1 MTATALATDARGT
14 DPVALAQALIRR
26 PSVTPRDE
34 GALGVLEAALVPLGF
49 RCERM
54 RFSEPGT
61 ADIDNLYAR
70 RGDGGRHFC
79 FAGHS
84 DVVPVGDLNGW
95 SIAPFAGEVHNGTL
109 HGRGAADMKG
119 AIAAFVAAADRFLT
133 ARGPGFDGSISLLI
147 TGDEEGPAING
158 TRKMLQALAAR
169 GETIDACIVGE
180 PTSESRLGDMAKI
193 GRRGSMNVTLEVTG
207 VQGHVGY
214 PHLADNPIHML
225 LRMLTALTAA
235 PLDTGNA
242 AFQPSSLQIT
252 TIDVGNPATNVIPA
266 RARARFNIRFNDMHS
281 SASLEAWI
289 RRSLDAVGG
298 RYALAIEV
306 SGESF
311 LTPQGQLSAVLVDAV
326 TEITGKAP
334 ALSTTGGTSDA
345 RFIARYAPVIDF
357 GLVGTS
363 MHKIDERAPVAD
375 ILALSRIYETIL
387 HRFFA
392 APA

>member
-1 MTATALATDARGT
+1 MTAI
-14 DPVALAQALIRR
+14 DPVALAQTLIRR

-34 GALGVLEAALVPLGF
+34 GVLGVLEAALEPLGF

-54 RFSEPGT
+54 PFSEPGT
-61 ADIDNLYAR
+61 PDVDNLFAR
-70 RGDGGRHFC
+70 HGTGGPHFC

-109 HGRGAADMKG
+109 YGRGAADMKG
-119 AIAAFVAAADRFLT
+119 AIAAFVAAAQRFLD
-133 ARGPGFDGSISLLI
+133 ARGPGFGGSISLMI
-147 TGDEEGPAING
+147 TGDEEGPSING
-158 TRKMLQALAAR
+158 TRKMLSSLAAR

-180 PTSESRLGDMAKI
+180 PTCESALGDMAKI
-193 GRRGSMNVTLEVTG
+193 GRRGSMNVTIEVTG

-214 PHLADNPIHML
+214 PHLADNPIHAL
-225 LRMLTALTAA
+225 LRMLSALTAE
-235 PLDTGNA
+235 PLDAGNA

-252 TIDVGNPATNVIPA
+252 TIDVGNPVTNVIPA
-266 RARARFNIRFNDMHS
+266 RAKGRFNIRFNDMHS

-289 RRSLDAVGG
+289 RRTLDAAGG

-311 LTPQGQLSAVLVDAV
+311 LTPEGRLSAILVDAIAEV
-326 TEITGKAP
+326 TGRKP
-334 ALSTTGGTSDA
+334 DLSTTGGTSDA
-345 RFIARYAPVIDF
+345 RFITRFAPVIDF
-357 GLVGTS
+357 GLVGRT

-375 ILALSRIYETIL
+375 IDALSRIYEAIL
-387 HRFFA
+387 VRFFA
-392 APA
+392 DTP

>member
-1 MTATALATDARGT
+1 MTAI
-14 DPVALAQALIRR
+14 DPVALAQTLIRR

-34 GALGVLEAALVPLGF
+34 GVLGVLEAALEPLGF

-54 RFSEPGT
+54 PFSEPGT
-61 ADIDNLYAR
+61 PDVDNLFAR
-70 RGDGGRHFC
+70 HGTGGPHFC

-109 HGRGAADMKG
+109 YGRGAADMKG
-119 AIAAFVAAADRFLT
+119 AIAAFVAAAQRFLD
-133 ARGPGFDGSISLLI
+133 ARGSGFGGSISLMI
-147 TGDEEGPAING
+147 TGDEEGPSING
-158 TRKMLQALAAR
+158 TRKMLSSLAAR

-180 PTSESRLGDMAKI
+180 PTCESALGDMAKI
-193 GRRGSMNVTLEVTG
+193 GRRGSMNVTIEVTG

-214 PHLADNPIHML
+214 PHLADNPIHAL
-225 LRMLTALTAA
+225 LRMLSALTAE
-235 PLDTGNA
+235 PLDAGNA

-252 TIDVGNPATNVIPA
+252 TIDVGNPVTNVIPA
-266 RARARFNIRFNDMHS
+266 RAKARFNIRFNDMHS

-289 RRSLDAVGG
+289 RRTLDAAGG

-311 LTPQGQLSAVLVDAV
+311 LTPEGRLSAILVDAIAEV
-326 TEITGKAP
+326 TGRKPE
-334 ALSTTGGTSDA
+334 LSTTGGTSDA
-345 RFIARYAPVIDF
+345 RFITRFAPVIDF
-357 GLVGTS
+357 GLVGRT

-375 ILALSRIYETIL
+375 IDALSRIYEAIL
-387 HRFFA
+387 VRFFA
-392 APA
+392 DTP

>member
-1 MTATALATDARGT
+1 MTAI

-34 GALGVLEAALVPLGF
+34 GVLGILEAALGPLGF

-54 RFSEPGT
+54 PFSEPGT
-61 ADIDNLYAR
+61 PDVDNLFAR
-70 RGDGGRHFC
+70 RGTGGPHFC

-95 SIAPFAGEVHNGTL
+95 SIAPFAGEVHGGTL
-109 HGRGAADMKG
+109 YGRGAADMKG
-119 AIAAFVAAADRFLT
+119 AIAAFVAAAQRFLD
-133 ARGPGFDGSISLLI
+133 ARGPGFGGSISLMI
-147 TGDEEGPAING
+147 TGDEEGPSING
-158 TRKMLQALAAR
+158 TRKMLASLAAR

-180 PTSESRLGDMAKI
+180 PTCESALGDMAKI
-193 GRRGSMNVTLEVTG
+193 GRRGSMNVTIEVTG

-214 PHLADNPIHML
+214 PHLADNPTHTL
-225 LRMLTALTAA
+225 VRMLAALTAE
-235 PLDTGNA
+235 PLDAGNA

-252 TIDVGNPATNVIPA
+252 TIDVGNPVTNVIPA
-266 RARARFNIRFNDMHS
+266 RAKARFNIRFNDMHS

-289 RRSLDAVGG
+289 RRTLDAVGG

-311 LTPQGQLSAVLVDAV
+311 LTPEGRLSAILVAAV
-326 TEITGKAP
+326 EDVTGRKP

-345 RFIARYAPVIDF
+345 RFISRFAPVIDF
-357 GLVGTS
+357 GLVGRT

-375 ILALSRIYETIL
+375 IAALSRIYEAIL
-387 HRFFA
+387 IRFFA
-392 APA
+392 DTP

>member
-1 MTATALATDARGT
+1 MTAI
-14 DPVALAQALIRR
+14 DPVALAQTLIRR

-34 GALGVLEAALVPLGF
+34 GVLGVLEAALEPLGF

-54 RFSEPGT
+54 PFSEPGT
-61 ADIDNLYAR
+61 PDVDNLFAR
-70 RGDGGRHFC
+70 HGTGGPHFC

-109 HGRGAADMKG
+109 YGRGAADMKG
-119 AIAAFVAAADRFLT
+119 AIAAFVAAAQRFLD
-133 ARGPGFDGSISLLI
+133 ARGPGFGGSISLMI
-147 TGDEEGPAING
+147 TGDEEGPSING
-158 TRKMLQALAAR
+158 TRKMLSSLAAR

-180 PTSESRLGDMAKI
+180 PTCESALGDLAKI
-193 GRRGSMNVTLEVTG
+193 GRRGSMNVTIEVTG

-214 PHLADNPIHML
+214 PHLADNPIHAL
-225 LRMLTALTAA
+225 LRMLSALTAE
-235 PLDTGNA
+235 PLDAGNA

-252 TIDVGNPATNVIPA
+252 TIDVGNPVTNVIPA
-266 RARARFNIRFNDMHS
+266 RAKGRFNIRFNDMHS

-289 RRSLDAVGG
+289 RRTLDAAGG

-311 LTPQGQLSAVLVDAV
+311 LTPEGRLSAILVDAIAEV
-326 TEITGKAP
+326 TGRKP
-334 ALSTTGGTSDA
+334 DLSTTGGTSDA
-345 RFIARYAPVIDF
+345 RFITRFAPVIDF
-357 GLVGTS
+357 GLVGRT

-375 ILALSRIYETIL
+375 IDALSRIYEAIL
-387 HRFFA
+387 VRFFA
-392 APA
+392 DTP

>member
-1 MTATALATDARGT
+1 MTAI
-14 DPVALAQALIRR
+14 DPVALAQTLIRR

-34 GALGVLEAALVPLGF
+34 GVLGVLEAALEPLGF

-54 RFSEPGT
+54 PFSEPGT
-61 ADIDNLYAR
+61 PDVDNLFAR
-70 RGDGGRHFC
+70 HGTGGPHFC

-109 HGRGAADMKG
+109 YGRGAADMKG
-119 AIAAFVAAADRFLT
+119 AIAAFVAAAQRFLD
-133 ARGPGFDGSISLLI
+133 ARGPGFGGSISLMI
-147 TGDEEGPAING
+147 TGDEEGPSING
-158 TRKMLQALAAR
+158 TRKMLSSLAAR

-180 PTSESRLGDMAKI
+180 PTCESALGDMAKI
-193 GRRGSMNVTLEVTG
+193 GRRGSMNVTIEVTG

-214 PHLADNPIHML
+214 PHLADNPIHAL
-225 LRMLTALTAA
+225 LRMLSALTAE
-235 PLDTGNA
+235 PLDAGNA

-252 TIDVGNPATNVIPA
+252 TIDVGNPVTNVIPA
-266 RARARFNIRFNDMHS
+266 RAKARFNIRFNDMHS

-289 RRSLDAVGG
+289 RRTLDAAGR

-311 LTPQGQLSAVLVDAV
+311 LTPEGRLSAILVDAIAEV
-326 TEITGKAP
+326 TGRKP
-334 ALSTTGGTSDA
+334 DLSTTGGTSDA
-345 RFIARYAPVIDF
+345 RFITRFAPVIDF
-357 GLVGTS
+357 GLVGRT

-375 ILALSRIYETIL
+375 IDALSRIYEAIL
-387 HRFFA
+387 VRFFA
-392 APA
+392 DTP